1 MNRTLKILIKVF
13 VVMICLIILG
23 LGIFIGYL
31 HIGKKAALET
41 PVYGIDLSDIDDGTY
56 IGSYEGYRWSNT
68 VSVTVE
74 NHTITKIEILKPQT
88 YTSQE
93 TVDTL
98 ILRVISEQ
106 NTDVDVVTGATADSR
121 TFLRAVENALYPERQ
136 DNLK

>member
-1 MNRTLKILIKVF
+1 
-13 VVMICLIILG
+13 MICLIILG